1 MDVPSLQHRER
12 EVLKLVFRV
21 SKLSLEEKETSAS
34 GFTPEEAAELGLF
47 DFFTG
52 TPTTLKMLAR
62 LACHDF
68 GIKIPADCV
77 LPEAVVA
84 ASLSDGAAA
93 MTVGGTAI
101 PERKLKI
108 TGSPF

>member
-1 MDVPSLQHRER
+1 MERTSLQYKER
-12 EVLKLVFRV
+12 EILRISFGVA
-21 SKLSLEEKETSAS
+21 KLSLEDKETS
-34 GFTPEEAAELGLF
+34 GFTQEELAQMGAYDYFSGA
-47 DFFTG
+47 
-52 TPTTLKMLAR
+52 PSTLKMLAR